1 MAYDYRKLL
10 GKIVE
15 VFGTQYKFA
24 EAMGLSEHTVSVKL
38 NNLRPFKQEEITK
51 ACDLLGISPTDMPEY
66 FFSSKVQECLT

>member
-10 GKIVE
+10 GRIVE

-38 NNLRPFKQEEITK
+38 NNIRPFRQEEITK
-51 ACDLLGISPTDMPEY
+51 ACELLAISPEEISAY
-66 FFSSKVQECLT
+66 FFATKVQDSLT